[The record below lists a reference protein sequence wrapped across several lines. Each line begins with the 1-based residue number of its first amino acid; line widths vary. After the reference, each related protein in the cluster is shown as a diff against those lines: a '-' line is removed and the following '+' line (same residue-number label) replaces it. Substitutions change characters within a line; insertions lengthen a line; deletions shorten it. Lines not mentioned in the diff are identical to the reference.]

1 MVKTEKPEEG
11 ISSITLREICTLK
24 ELDHPSIIKLL
35 EILHGEQKLY
45 LVFEFYNQDLKK
57 YLDNRGAALPV
68 DQVKDIMWQ
77 IV

>member
-57 YLDNRGAALPV
+57 FLDNRGAALPV
-68 DQVKDIMWQ
+68 D
-77 IV
+77 